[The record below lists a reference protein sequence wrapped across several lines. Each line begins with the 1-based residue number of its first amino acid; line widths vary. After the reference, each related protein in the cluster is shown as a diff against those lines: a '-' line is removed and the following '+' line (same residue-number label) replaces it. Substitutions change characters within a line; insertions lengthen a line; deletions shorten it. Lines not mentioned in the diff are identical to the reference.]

1 MTIHRRTM
9 TPVVWD
15 ITPCIFVKFT
25 DVSDEPAASIIYK
38 MRQASSSSNVGTL
51 LPEYTASRRT
61 RLMSD
66 LRTSICC
73 VFLYS
78 NTTYGDKSK
87 FYDHIKRTVD
97 FTCIC
102 FGVF

>member
-9 TPVVWD
+9 TPVVSD
-15 ITPCIFVKFT
+15 ITPCIFAKFT
-25 DVSDEPAASIIYK
+25 DVSDEPAASIIYQ
-38 MRQASSSSNVGTL
+38 MREASSSSIVGTL

-66 LRTSICC
+66 LRTSICG

-78 NTTYGDKSK
+78 NTTYGDRVS
-87 FYDHIKRTVD
+87 
-97 FTCIC
+97 FTTT
-102 FGVF
+102 